1 MLNNNYTI
9 LIVDDNEDNRELLSN
24 RLSAL
29 GFNIVV
35 AEDGK
40 KALEVLHVQLIDL
53 VLLDIMMPEIDGI
66 TVLSRIRS
74 DNTYD
79 DMAVIMLTAID
90 IINVAED
97 CLRRGANGYITKPYD
112 MELIK
117 QKIRQCL
124 KLAPRLVDIKTD
136 QHSE

>member
-1 MLNNNYTI
+1 MINNNYTI
-9 LIVDDNEDNRELLSN
+9 LIVDDNEDNRELLSK
-24 RLSAL
+24 RLSTS
-29 GFNIVV
+29 GFNIVI

-40 KALEVLHVQLIDL
+40 QALEVLHKQVIDL

-79 DMAVIMLTAID
+79 DMAIIMLTAID
-90 IINVAED
+90 IVNVAQD
-97 CLRRGANGYITKPYD
+97 CLRRGANAYITKPYD
-112 MELIK
+112 MDLIK

-124 KLAPRLVDIKTD
+124 KLEPRLVNIKND
-136 QHSE
+136 PHFE